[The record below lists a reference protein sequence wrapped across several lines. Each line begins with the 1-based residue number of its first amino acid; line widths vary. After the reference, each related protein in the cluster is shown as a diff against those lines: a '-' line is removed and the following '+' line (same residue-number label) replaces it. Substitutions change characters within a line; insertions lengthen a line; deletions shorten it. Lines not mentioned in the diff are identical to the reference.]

1 MKMTIVGES
10 GKTMN
15 APVDVRRFGHVAVLF
30 GGTSAERPISLISG
44 REVLDALQAA
54 GVDADAFDPAERSV
68 ADLAKY
74 DRAFIVL
81 HGRGGE
87 DGSMQGVLELLNV
100 PYTGSGV
107 LASALGMDK
116 ARTKLVWLGAGL
128 PTPSYRRLHAGMDF
142 DKVVAD
148 LGLPLMIKPA
158 HEGSSIGMC
167 KVMKAD
173 ELPQGYATA
182 AAYDS
187 EVIAE
192 RWITGSEYTV
202 VILGDRALPVI
213 RLKTDR
219 NFYDFEAK
227 YQSHD
232 TQYLCPCGLSGEK
245 EKELQALAVEAFR
258 TVGAHGWGRID
269 AMMDEEGQFW
279 LLEVN
284 TVPGMTDHSLVPMA
298 ARADGMDFQ
307 ALVLSILAQTLEG
320 ASA

>member
-1 MKMTIVGES
+1 MTINKSDAVS
-10 GKTMN
+10 AVM
-15 APVDVRRFGHVAVLF
+15 DVRQFGRVAVLL
-30 GGTSAERPISLISG
+30 GGTAAERPISLISG
-44 REVLDALQAA
+44 GEVLKALQAA
-54 GVDADAFDPAERSV
+54 GVNAEAFDPAERPV
-68 ADLAKY
+68 ADLAGF

-87 DGSMQGVLELLNV
+87 DGTMQGLLELMKI

-107 LASALGMDK
+107 LASAVGMDK
-116 ARTKLVWLGAGL
+116 ARTKLIWLGAGL
-128 PTPSYRRLHAGMDF
+128 PTPAYRRLQAGMDF
-142 DKVVAD
+142 DAVVSE

-173 ELPQGYATA
+173 ELPQGYASA

-192 RWITGSEYTV
+192 RWVTGSEYTI

-232 TQYLCPCGLSGEK
+232 TQYLCPCGLPEAK
-245 EKELQALAVEAFR
+245 EKELQALALDAFR
-258 TVGAHGWGRID
+258 IVGARGWGRID
-269 AMMDEEGQFW
+269 AMMDEDGRFW

-298 ARADGMDFQ
+298 ARAEGIDFQ
-307 ALVLSILAQTLEG
+307 QLVLAILAQTVKD
-320 ASA
+320 AQA

>member
-1 MKMTIVGES
+1 MDTEMKS
-10 GKTMN
+10 GTAITPMI
-15 APVDVRRFGHVAVLF
+15 DVRRFGRVAVLL
-30 GGTSAERPISLISG
+30 GGSAAERPISLISG
-44 REVLDALQAA
+44 KEVLEALLAA
-54 GVDADAFDPAERSV
+54 GVNAERFDPAERPVSE
-68 ADLAKY
+68 LSGF

-87 DGSMQGVLELLNV
+87 DGTMQGLLELMNI

-116 ARTKLVWLGAGL
+116 AKTKLVWLGAGL
-128 PTPSYRRLHAGMDF
+128 PTPAYRRLQAGMDF
-142 DKVVAD
+142 SKVAAE

-167 KVMKAD
+167 KVMQAE

-232 TQYLCPCGLSGEK
+232 TQYLCPCGLPEAK
-245 EKELQALAVEAFR
+245 EKELQALALEAFR
-258 TVGAHGWGRID
+258 TVGASGWGRID
-269 AMMDEEGQFW
+269 AMMDEEGRFW

-298 ARADGMDFQ
+298 ARAEGMSFQ
-307 ALVLSILAQTLEG
+307 ALVLTILAQTLE
-320 ASA
+320 ADCT